1 MRSLLLAVLLAYPF
15 SVCADPDGMLQKIID
30 AYGIE
35 TCKQDD
41 MSDEP
46 MAKFGEA
53 LFSSKGLSGDKDISC
68 ATCHVES
75 LAFADGLPLA
85 IGVGGAGEGEDRL
98 RNERGAIVARNAF
111 TLFGR
116 GHPAFA
122 TFFWD
127 GKVDAEN
134 EKIFSPFGDE
144 LSAGFDGPL
153 AVAAVLPLTERDE
166 FIGEL
171 SELAPNDLQRAV
183 KTALYQTRFEK
194 LDEALRRRFLTDE
207 DLAASLQAINRKP
220 EKVTLVLLANALAAF
235 IRSEFACAP
244 SSWEAYL
251 AGDTNALTRE
261 QKEGARVFF
270 GSGRCAGCHTPPLFT
285 DFRFYNL
292 GIPQG
297 SFGPHS
303 RNRDLGRAGV
313 TNQAEDR
320 YLFRTPPLLAVARTA
335 PYGHNGRFGTLDS
348 IVGQHLSPVSP
359 ILRGEIELTPEDQY
373 SFGKIVA
380 LMSDKLSYI
389 EIRDDQDL
397 AYLVEFLRAL

>member
-1 MRSLLLAVLLAYPF
+1 MRPLFLALFLAYPF
-15 SVCADPDGMLQKIID
+15 SVCADPDVVLQKIID

-35 TCKQDD
+35 ACEQDD
-41 MSDEP
+41 VSDEQ

-53 LFSSKGLSGDKDISC
+53 LFSSEGLSGDKDISC

-116 GHPAFA
+116 GHRAFA

-127 GKVDAEN
+127 GKVDAKN

-144 LSAGFDGPL
+144 LSTGFDGPL

-171 SELAPNDLQRAV
+171 NELAPNDLQRAV

-194 LDEALRRRFLTDE
+194 LDEAIRKRFLTDDE
-207 DLAASLQAINRKP
+207 LLASLNGINLRP
-220 EKVTLVLLANALAAF
+220 EEVNLVLLANALGAF
-235 IRSEFACAP
+235 VRSAFACAP

-251 AGDTNALTRE
+251 AGDINALTRE
-261 QKEGARVFF
+261 QKEGAKVFF

-303 RNRDLGRAGV
+303 RNRDLGRGGV
-313 TNQAEDR
+313 TNQPKDR

-335 PYGHNGRFGTLDS
+335 PYGHNGRFRTLES
-348 IVGQHLSPVSP
+348 IVSQHLNPVTP
-359 ILRGEIELTPEDQY
+359 ILEGEIELTAEDRY

-389 EIRDDQDL
+389 EIRDDKDL